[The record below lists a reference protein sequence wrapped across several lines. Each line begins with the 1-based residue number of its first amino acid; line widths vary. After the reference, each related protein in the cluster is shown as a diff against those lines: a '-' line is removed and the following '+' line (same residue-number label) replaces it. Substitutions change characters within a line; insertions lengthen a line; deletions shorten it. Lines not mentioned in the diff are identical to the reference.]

1 MTQLEIIEISRQA
14 IWVLLK
20 VSAPVL
26 VIALII
32 GFSVSLLQALT
43 QMQEMTL
50 SFVPKII
57 IIFLSLIFLMPYIT
71 STLKE
76 YTEHLFSL
84 ILKSG

>member
-1 MTQLEIIEISRQA
+1 MTQLEIIEISKQA

>member
-1 MTQLEIIEISRQA
+1 MTQLEIIEISRQS

-26 VIALII
+26 IIALIV

-57 IIFLSLIFLMPYIT
+57 LIFLSLILLMPYMI

-76 YTEHLFSL
+76 YTEHLYAL
-84 ILKSG
+84 ILKSS

>member
-1 MTQLEIIEISRQA
+1 MTQLEIIEISRQS

-26 VIALII
+26 IIALVV

-57 IIFLSLIFLMPYIT
+57 LIFLSLILLMPYMI

-76 YTEHLFSL
+76 YTEHLYTL

>member
-1 MTQLEIIEISRQA
+1 MTQLEIIEIARQA

-26 VIALII
+26 LIALII
-32 GFSVSLLQALT
+32 GFSVSLFQALT

-50 SFVPKII
+50 SFVPKIV
-57 IIFLSLIFLMPYIT
+57 IIFLSLILLMPYMI

-76 YTEHLFSL
+76 FTQHLFSL
-84 ILKSG
+84 IIKSG